1 MCKLN
6 NFVQSISS
14 TASILILTVI
24 SMERYFAII
33 HPMFSKRMS
42 RMCLLRVVVAV
53 IWLIAILYAIP
64 LLMQFTTATYSG
76 QTFCFSK
83 AALIDAKI
91 LVIINFVLL
100 YVFPLGLMCVM
111 YARISVVLWRTSTM
125 SAGTAGGRA
134 LPRRQ
139 HRTST
144 DLYGEG
150 DVTELSSLR
159 DDSAISPPQSPINK
173 NCEALQSNC
182 DSPRSGITLESDSAI
197 CTKHTTCVPL
207 KSNSTVCS
215 NGKRWMFKRKSA
227 DVSIEMNQSSV
238 SGSPVTPITHG
249 CPRRAMSRD
258 DSGSRGGKMTRGHR
272 PRVFKLLDQL
282 RDKQSKHMVHNAL
295 LARRR
300 VIRLL
305 IAIVVTF
312 AVCVLPHHI
321 RLMYQTFWRTSY
333 ALLPPITLLI
343 LFTNSALNPI
353 LYAFLSGNFRKS
365 LLDTCDCKLI
375 CSAARRD
382 MVGLNSRS
390 LHTVI

>member
-1 MCKLN
+1 
-6 NFVQSISS
+6 
-14 TASILILTVI
+14 
-24 SMERYFAII
+24 
-33 HPMFSKRMS
+33 MS
-42 RMCLLRVVVAV
+42 RIGLLRVVVAV
-53 IWLIAILYAIP
+53 IWLIAILYGIP
-64 LLMQFTTATYSG
+64 LLMQFTTATIIG

-83 AALIDAKI
+83 AALIDAKL

-100 YVFPLGLMCVM
+100 YVFPLGFMCVM

-159 DDSAISPPQSPINK
+159 DDTAISPPQSPINK
-173 NCEALQSNC
+173 NCDAPKSNC
-182 DSPRSGITLESDSAI
+182 DSPKSGITLESDSAI
-197 CTKHTTCVPL
+197 CTKHTTCVPP
-207 KSNSTVCS
+207 KSISTVCS

-227 DVSIEMNQSSV
+227 EVSIEMKQSLV
-238 SGSPVTPITHG
+238 TGSPVTSVTH
-249 CPRRAMSRD
+249 CCHKTAMSRD

-272 PRVFKLLDQL
+272 PRVFKLLDKL

-321 RLMYQTFWRTSY
+321 RLIYQTFWEASY

-343 LFTNSALNPI
+343 LFTNSALNPL

-365 LLDTCDCKLI
+365 LLDTCDCKI
-375 CSAARRD
+375 ISMVAKRD
-382 MVGLNSRS
+382 IVGSNSRS